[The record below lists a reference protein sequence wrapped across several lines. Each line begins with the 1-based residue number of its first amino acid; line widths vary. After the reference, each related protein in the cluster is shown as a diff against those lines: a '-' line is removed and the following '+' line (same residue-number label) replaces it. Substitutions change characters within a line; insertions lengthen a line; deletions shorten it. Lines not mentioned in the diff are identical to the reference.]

1 MTSHKNNTKIT
12 FKLYFIQEKRLL
24 VVFLVMLLSVSLFSQ
39 DNIIKPDSLIIR
51 SDLPISADTLYLKR
65 ISPDAIEKQVI
76 YKAEGYKRNDLVKK
90 TSTLVKNAEVIYDN
104 IKITADSIEFNMETN
119 QVFATGIRDTSGTIT
134 GKPVLEI
141 GSDIYNADTLTYN
154 FRTGQAVVKVIVTE
168 QEDGLL
174 RSRVAKMLADGTTN
188 IFRSTYSTCD
198 ADTPHFYI
206 NLPRAKVYPGKKIIS
221 GPGNLVL
228 EGIPLPL
235 FLPFGYFP
243 IQTKRAASGII
254 MPKPHY
260 EEGRGYALTDGGYYF
275 ALNNYFDLTVKG
287 NIFTNGSWLTTAATN
302 YNKRYKYSG
311 NFSFT
316 YANNVNGHKG
326 LPDYRKAAN
335 YSIGW
340 NYAQNAKARP
350 GSRFSASVNMS
361 SSGFDRNNSYNLNDH
376 ITTQKQSSISYS
388 KSWTGTPFNFSA
400 SMNHSQNTKGKYPTV
415 NLNLPKMNFNM
426 SRIYPL
432 KSRRIV
438 GPSKWY
444 QELSFSYSAKM
455 DNQISTYDSLLFT
468 NKVWNNMKSGFSH
481 EIPLSFQLR
490 PFRNFSISP
499 SLSYSGVLYT
509 QKINKTWNFNYFD
522 PETNQFRPAV
532 VKDTLRGYFYGH
544 SINPSV
550 SAGYSPQ
557 IFGLFQFT
565 NPNSRVQAVR
575 HVMKPSVSF
584 SYIPFLEGLST
595 QLYSRVQA
603 DTTGRMEEYSI
614 FEGGIYGTPSLSR
627 RSGNISFNLTNILEA
642 KVFER
647 DDTTGK
653 PKNVKLID
661 NFGITTAYN
670 VFADSMKWSPL
681 NMVMRTSLLQNINI
695 SAGSNFSFYALDSR
709 GRQTGTFYYSE
720 TKKPLRLNNATLS
733 IDFSL
738 NELINRNESKRRP
751 VPPQTSPG
759 RGNMDDSDIQNRNL
773 PGTEAGGSRNT
784 DIFDEYGYMEFDVPW
799 TMNVAY
805 SINYSKQFNSSQLS
819 QTLMVNG
826 NLSLTKKMNITFNSG
841 YDFTRKEITM
851 TQIMVTRDLH
861 CWDMSFNWIPNGN
874 MRMWQFSLRVK
885 AAILSDLKY
894 ERRKDYHDNY

>member
-1 MTSHKNNTKIT
+1 MTSHKNSTKIV
-12 FKLYFIQEKRLL
+12 FKLYFIKEKRLL
-24 VVFLVMLLSVSLFSQ
+24 VVFFVMLLSVSLFSQ
-39 DNIIKPDSLIIR
+39 EAIIKPDSLIIR
-51 SDLPISADTLYLKR
+51 PDSTITDTIFLKR
-65 ISPDAIEKQVI
+65 ISPEAIEKQVT
-76 YKAEGYKRNDLVKK
+76 YKAEGYKRNDLITKK
-90 TSTLVKNAEVIYDN
+90 STLVKNAEVNYDN

-119 QVFATGIRDTSGTIT
+119 QVFATGIKDTAGIVQ

-141 GSDIYNADTLTYN
+141 GSETYNADTLTYN
-154 FRTGQAVVKVIVTE
+154 FKTGQAVVKVIVTS

-174 RSRVAKMLADGTTN
+174 RSKIAKMLDDGTTN
-188 IFRSTYSTCD
+188 IFQSTYSTCD

-206 NLPRAKVYPGKKIIS
+206 KLPKAKVYPGKKIIS

-235 FLPFGYFP
+235 YLPFGYFP
-243 IQTKRAASGII
+243 VQTKRAASGII

-287 NIFTNGSWLTTAATN
+287 NIFTNGSWLGTMATS

-326 LPDYRKAAN
+326 LPDYKKAAN
-335 YSIGW
+335 YSINW
-340 NYAQNAKARP
+340 SYNQNAKARP

-376 ITTQKQSSISYS
+376 ITTQRQSSISYS
-388 KSWTGTPFNFSA
+388 KSWEGTPFNFSA
-400 SMNHSQNTKGKYPTV
+400 SMNHSQNIRGKYPTV
-415 NLNLPKMNFNM
+415 NLNLPKLNFGM

-432 KSRRIV
+432 KSRKRS
-438 GPSKWY
+438 GPDKWY
-444 QELSFSYSAKM
+444 QELSFSYTAKV

-468 NKVWNNMKSGFSH
+468 NKVWNNMRSGFSH
-481 EIPLSFQLR
+481 EVPLSFQLR

-499 SLSYSGVLYT
+499 SISYNGVMYT
-509 QKINKTWNFNYFD
+509 QKINKTWDINYRD
-522 PETNQFRPAV
+522 PETNEITPIV

-544 SINPSV
+544 SINPSI

-565 NPNSRVQAVR
+565 NPESRVQAIR

-584 SYIPFLEGLST
+584 SYIPFLKGFST
-595 QLYSRVQA
+595 QMYRQVQS
-603 DTTGRMEEYSI
+603 DTTGRIEDYSI

-627 RSGNISFNLTNILEA
+627 KSGNVSFNLTNILEA

-647 DDTTGK
+647 NDTTGK

-661 NFGITTAYN
+661 NFGMSTSYN
-670 VFADSMKWSPL
+670 VFADSLNWSPL
-681 NMVMRTSLLQNINI
+681 NMVLRTSLLENINI
-695 SAGSNFSFYALDSR
+695 SAGGNFSLYALDSR
-709 GRQTGTFYYSE
+709 GNQTGKFYYSE
-720 TKKPLRLNNATLS
+720 TGKPLRLTNVTMS
-733 IDFSL
+733 VDFSL
-738 NELINRNESKRRP
+738 NELLSRNESKKSTETS
-751 VPPQTSPG
+751 QTTPNQRNLSG
-759 RGNMDDSDIQNRNL
+759 LDSRDSNL
-773 PGTEAGGSRNT
+773 PGPDRTGAESAGV
-784 DIFDEYGYMEFDVPW
+784 FDEYGYMEFDVPW

-805 SINYSKQFNSSQLS
+805 SINYSKQYNKSLLS

-826 NLSLTKKMNITFNSG
+826 NLSLTKKMNLTFNSG
-841 YDFTRKEITM
+841 YDFSRKEITM
-851 TQIMVTRDLH
+851 TQIAITRDLH
-861 CWDMSFNWIPNGN
+861 CWDMSFNWVPNGTVK
-874 MRMWQFSLRVK
+874 MWEFSIRVK
-885 AAILSDLKY
+885 AAVLSDLKY